1 MKISHPLTGCMVAL
15 ITPMYENGD
24 VDFDALEKLVN
35 FHIEAG
41 TRAIV
46 SVGTTGESATLNHDE
61 HIEVMKKTIE
71 YSSGR
76 IPVIAGTGANS
87 TSEAV
92 ELTQAAKDMNADACL
107 LVTPYYNKPTQEGL
121 YQHYKKIAES
131 VEIDQILYNVP
142 GRTGVDM
149 SVDTIVRLSDISNII
164 GVKDATGDLN
174 VARSLIEKCP
184 ESFILLS
191 GDDGT
196 AIDFI
201 IMGGHGGISVTANVV
216 PKLLSSAYDLAIR
229 GNVDKAKEIDL
240 EISNLHSHLFIESN
254 PIPVKWAMHK
264 MGFCDKGIRLP
275 LTILETKSQEIIEID
290 LRSQNLL

>member
-1 MKISHPLTGCMVAL
+1 MQISHPLTGSMVAL

-24 VDFDALEKLVN
+24 VDFAALERLVN
-35 FHIEAG
+35 FHIESG
-41 TRAIV
+41 TKAIV

-71 YSSGR
+71 YSNGR
-76 IPVIAGTGANS
+76 IPVVAGTGANS
-87 TSEAV
+87 TSEAI
-92 ELTQAAKDMNADACL
+92 ELTEAAKDINADACL

-149 SVDTIVRLSDISNII
+149 SVDTVARLANIENII

-174 VARSLIEKCP
+174 VAKSLIQKCP

-201 IMGGHGGISVTANVV
+201 LMGGHGGISVTANVV
-216 PKLLSSAYDLAIR
+216 PKLLSTAYDLAIR
-229 GNVDKAKEIDL
+229 GNLEKAKEIDL

-264 MGFCDKGIRLP
+264 MGFCENGIRLP
-275 LTILETKSQEIIEID
+275 LTKLESESRKIIEVD
-290 LRSQNLL
+290 LQNQGLL

>member
-1 MKISHPLTGCMVAL
+1 LQISHPLTGSMVAL

-35 FHIEAG
+35 FHIESG
-41 TRAIV
+41 TKALV

-71 YSSGR
+71 YSKGR
-76 IPVIAGTGANS
+76 IPVVAGTGANS
-87 TSEAV
+87 TSEAI
-92 ELTQAAKDMNADACL
+92 ELTQAAKDINADACL

-149 SVDTIVRLSDISNII
+149 SVDTVVRLAEISNII
-164 GVKDATGDLN
+164 GVKDATGNLN
-174 VARSLIEKCP
+174 VANSLIQKCP
-184 ESFILLS
+184 DGFILLS

-201 IMGGHGGISVTANVV
+201 LMGGHGGISVTANIV
-216 PKLLSSAYDLAIR
+216 PKSLSNAYDYAIR
-229 GNVDKAKEIDL
+229 GNSKKAKEIDL

-254 PIPVKWAMHK
+254 PIPVKWAIHR
-264 MGFCDKGIRLP
+264 MGFCETGIRLP
-275 LTILETKSQEIIEID
+275 LTLLSDDSKKIIDND
-290 LRSQNLL
+290 LNKLGLI

>member
-1 MKISHPLTGCMVAL
+1 LQISHPLTGSMVAL
-15 ITPMYENGD
+15 ITPMFENGD

-35 FHIEAG
+35 FHIESG
-41 TRAIV
+41 TKAVV

-71 YSSGR
+71 YSDGR
-76 IPVIAGTGANS
+76 IPVVAGTGANS
-87 TSEAV
+87 TSEAI

-107 LVTPYYNKPTQEGL
+107 LVTPYYNKPTQDGL

-131 VEIDQILYNVP
+131 VEIDLIPYNVP

-149 SVDTIVRLSDISNII
+149 SVDTIVRLADISNII
-164 GVKDATGDLN
+164 GVKDATGDLK
-174 VARSLIEKCP
+174 VAKSLVKNCP

-201 IMGGHGGISVTANVV
+201 LMGGHGGISVTANVV
-216 PKLLSSAYDLAIR
+216 PKLLSDAYDFALR
-229 GNVDKAKEIDL
+229 GNLESAKEIDL
-240 EISNLHSHLFIESN
+240 KISNLHSHLFLESN

-264 MGFCDKGIRLP
+264 MGYCESGIRLP
-275 LTILETKSQEIIEID
+275 LTRLSLESQRILEND
-290 LRSQNLL
+290 LEGHNLL

>member
-1 MKISHPLTGCMVAL
+1 LQISHPLTGSMVAL

-24 VDFDALEKLVN
+24 VDFSALEKLVN

-229 GNVDKAKEIDL
+229 GNVDKAKEIDI

>member
-1 MKISHPLTGCMVAL
+1 MVAL

>member
-1 MKISHPLTGCMVAL
+1 MQISHPLTGSMVAL

-35 FHIEAG
+35 FHIESG
-41 TRAIV
+41 TKALV

-71 YSSGR
+71 YSKGR
-76 IPVIAGTGANS
+76 IPVVAGTGANS
-87 TSEAV
+87 TSEAI
-92 ELTQAAKDMNADACL
+92 ELTQAAKDINADACL

-142 GRTGVDM
+142 GRTGVNM
-149 SVDTIVRLSDISNII
+149 SVDTVVRLAEISNII
-164 GVKDATGDLN
+164 GVKDATGNLN
-174 VARSLIEKCP
+174 VANSLIQKCP
-184 ESFILLS
+184 DGFILLS

-201 IMGGHGGISVTANVV
+201 LMGGHGGISVTANIV
-216 PKLLSSAYDLAIR
+216 PKSLSNAYDYAIR
-229 GNVDKAKEIDL
+229 GNSKKAKEIDL

-254 PIPVKWAMHK
+254 PIPVKWAIHR
-264 MGFCDKGIRLP
+264 MGFCETGIRLP
-275 LTILETKSQEIIEID
+275 LTLLSDDSKKIIDND
-290 LRSQNLL
+290 LNKLGLI

>member
-1 MKISHPLTGCMVAL
+1 LQISQPLTGSMVAL

-24 VDFDALEKLVN
+24 VDFSALEKLVN
-35 FHIEAG
+35 FHIESG
-41 TRAIV
+41 TKAIV

-71 YSSGR
+71 FSNGR

-87 TSEAV
+87 TSEAI

-149 SVDTIVRLSDISNII
+149 SVDTVARLANISNII
-164 GVKDATGDLN
+164 GVKDATGDLK
-174 VARSLIEKCP
+174 VAKSLIEKCR
-184 ESFILLS
+184 EGFILLS

-201 IMGGHGGISVTANVV
+201 LMGGHGGISVTANVV
-216 PKLLSSAYDLAIR
+216 PKTLSEAYDYAIR
-229 GNVDKAKEIDL
+229 GNSDKAKEINL
-240 EISNLHSHLFIESN
+240 SISDLHSHLFLESN

-264 MGFCDKGIRLP
+264 MGYCDNGIRLP
-275 LTILETKSQEIIEID
+275 LTRLSLQAQKIIEND
-290 LRSQNLL
+290 LESQNLL

>member
-1 MKISHPLTGCMVAL
+1 MVAL

-24 VDFDALEKLVN
+24 VDFPALEKLVN
-35 FHIEAG
+35 FHIESG
-41 TRAIV
+41 TKAIV
-46 SVGTTGESATLNHDE
+46 SVGTTGESATLNHHE

-71 YSSGR
+71 YSNGR
-76 IPVIAGTGANS
+76 ISVIAGTGANS
-87 TSEAV
+87 TSEAI

-131 VEIDQILYNVP
+131 VDIDLILYNVP

-149 SVDTIVRLSDISNII
+149 LVDTIVRLADIPNII

-184 ESFILLS
+184 EGFLLLS

-201 IMGGHGGISVTANVV
+201 LMGGHGGISVTANVA
-216 PKLLSSAYDLAIR
+216 PKILSEAYDYAIR
-229 GNVDKAKEIDL
+229 DNSDKAKEIDL
-240 EISNLHSHLFIESN
+240 QISNLHSHLFIESN
-254 PIPVKWAMHK
+254 PIPVKWTMHK

-275 LTILETKSQEIIEID
+275 LTILTENSQKILTVD
-290 LRSQNLL
+290 LKELGLI

>member
-1 MKISHPLTGCMVAL
+1 MVAL

-24 VDFDALEKLVN
+24 VDFPALEKLVN
-35 FHIEAG
+35 FHIESG
-41 TRAIV
+41 TKAIV
-46 SVGTTGESATLNHDE
+46 SVGTTGESATLNHHE

-71 YSSGR
+71 YSNGR
-76 IPVIAGTGANS
+76 ISVIAGTGANS
-87 TSEAV
+87 TSEAI

-131 VEIDQILYNVP
+131 VDIDLILYNVP

-149 SVDTIVRLSDISNII
+149 SVDTIVRLANIDNII

-174 VARSLIEKCP
+174 VASALIEKCP
-184 ESFILLS
+184 KDFILLS

-201 IMGGHGGISVTANVV
+201 LMGGHGGISVTANIV
-216 PKLLSSAYDLAIR
+216 PKSLSIAYDYALEE
-229 GNVDKAKEIDL
+229 NEENAKKININL
-240 EISNLHSHLFIESN
+240 SNLHKNLFIESN
-254 PIPVKWAMHK
+254 PIPVKWALSR
-264 MGFCDKGIRLP
+264 MGYCEQGIRLP
-275 LTILETKSQEIIEID
+275 LLTLSKESQRIVESNLIEN
-290 LRSQNLL
+290 NLI

>member
-1 MKISHPLTGCMVAL
+1 LQISHPLTGSMVAL

-24 VDFDALEKLVN
+24 VDFVALEKLVN

-61 HIEVMKKTIE
+61 HIEVMRKTIE
-71 YSSGR
+71 YSNGR

-87 TSEAV
+87 TSEAI
-92 ELTQAAKDMNADACL
+92 ELTQAAKDINADACL

-142 GRTGVDM
+142 GRTGINM
-149 SVDTIVRLSDISNII
+149 LVDTTVRLAEVPNII

-174 VARSLIEKCP
+174 VGKSLIEKCP
-184 ESFILLS
+184 DNFILLS

-201 IMGGHGGISVTANVV
+201 LLGGHGGISVTANVV
-216 PKLLSSAYDLAIR
+216 PEILSNAYDFAIR
-229 GNVDKAKEIDL
+229 GNTDEAKEIDL
-240 EISNLHSHLFIESN
+240 KISNLHSHLFFESN
-254 PIPVKWAMHK
+254 PIPVKWALYR
-264 MGFCDKGIRLP
+264 MGLCQQGIRLP
-275 LTILETKSQEIIEID
+275 LTVLSQEIQDIIEKD
-290 LRSQNLL
+290 LLDQGLI

>member
-1 MKISHPLTGCMVAL
+1 MQISHPLTGSMVAL

-35 FHIEAG
+35 FHIESG
-41 TRAIV
+41 TKAIV

-71 YSSGR
+71 YSNAR

-87 TSEAV
+87 TSEAI
-92 ELTQAAKDMNADACL
+92 ELTQAAKDINADACL

-149 SVDTIVRLSDISNII
+149 SVDTVARLADITNII

-174 VARSLIEKCP
+174 IARSLIEKCP

-201 IMGGHGGISVTANVV
+201 LLGGHGGISVTANVV

-229 GNVDKAKEIDL
+229 GNSESAKEIDL
-240 EISNLHSHLFIESN
+240 KISGLHSHLFIESN
-254 PIPVKWAMHK
+254 PIPVKWAMHRMK
-264 MGFCDKGIRLP
+264 FCENGIRLP
-275 LTILETKSQEIIEID
+275 LTKLSTGAQKTIEHDLED
-290 LRSQNLL
+290 LNLL

>member
-1 MKISHPLTGCMVAL
+1 LQISHPLTGSMVAL

-24 VDFDALEKLVN
+24 VDFSALEKLVN

>member
-1 MKISHPLTGCMVAL
+1 LQISHPLTGSMVAL

-35 FHIEAG
+35 FHIEAE

-71 YSSGR
+71 YANGR

-87 TSEAV
+87 TSEAI
-92 ELTQAAKDMNADACL
+92 ELTQAAKDINADACL

-149 SVDTIVRLSDISNII
+149 SVDTIARLADIANII
-164 GVKDATGDLN
+164 GVKDATGNLN
-174 VARSLIEKCP
+174 VAKSLIEKCP
-184 ESFILLS
+184 ESFLLLS

-201 IMGGHGGISVTANVV
+201 LMGGHGGISVTANVV
-216 PKLLSSAYDLAIR
+216 PEILSNAYDLAIR
-229 GNVDKAKEIDL
+229 GNADKSKKIDL
-240 EISNLHSHLFIESN
+240 EISDLHSHLFIESN

-264 MGFCDKGIRLP
+264 MGFCENGIRLP
-275 LTILETKSQEIIEID
+275 LTKLELEHRKIIETD
-290 LRSQNLL
+290 LQNQGIL